1 MRRRA
6 ARVSG
11 LTRVRA
17 GQLAPAL
24 ADCNQSLSL
33 RPNDPASLETRAF
46 VYLRMKNP
54 EFAIADYNS
63 ALTID
68 PRSAAS
74 FYGRGLA
81 RQMAGDPSEAAK
93 DIAAAKM
100 YEPGIDAQFA
110 KWGITPQ

>member
-1 MRRRA
+1 
-6 ARVSG
+6 
-11 LTRVRA
+11 
-17 GQLAPAL
+17 
-24 ADCNQSLSL
+24 
-33 RPNDPASLETRAF
+33 
-46 VYLRMKNP
+46 MKNP